1 MLVHE
6 VDTFSPRQ
14 RIQRVVKF
22 RFSEKTTKIWKNLP
36 LILTVLSKHQ
46 NKWEI
51 FQILWPSHNNV
62 LTLNK
67 HLKNKSGDSSW
78 NSHNPNDISTHAQG
92 YILGHTFWVQLDY
105 RAVNI
110 YRYPQRRS
118 TSTASSR
125 NRAGS
130 NRNMAVRV
138 VEFSSGGYKTGKFLP
153 KN

>member
-1 MLVHE
+1 MRLI
-6 VDTFSPRQ
+6 FSPRW
-14 RIQRVVKF
+14 RTERMAKF
-22 RFSEKTTKIWKNLP
+22 RFSEKAAKIWKNIPRVLT
-36 LILTVLSKHQ
+36 ILRKRY
-46 NKWEI
+46 NK
-51 FQILWPSHNNV
+51 WPSHNF

-67 HLKNKSGDSSW
+67 HLKNNSGDSSW
-78 NSHNPNDISTHAQG
+78 KSHNPIDISTHAQG

-130 NRNMAVRV
+130 NRNMAIRV
-138 VEFSSGGYKTGKFLP
+138 VEFSSWGYKIGKIFA
-153 KN
+153 

>member
-1 MLVHE
+1 MSNQVG
-6 VDTFSPRQ
+6 DCF
-14 RIQRVVKF
+14 KF
-22 RFSEKTTKIWKNLP
+22 
-36 LILTVLSKHQ
+36 
-46 NKWEI
+46 
-51 FQILWPSHNNV
+51 LWPFQNV
-62 LTLNK
+62 RTLNN
-67 HLKNKSGDSSW
+67 HLKKNQVTQVE
-78 NSHNPNDISTHAQG
+78 NPITHDISTHAQG

-138 VEFSSGGYKTGKFLP
+138 VEFSSGGYKIGKIFAFFDVVASCQ
-153 KN
+153 